1 MGKTAR
7 PHTSDEE
14 PPAKRGRQAG
24 AKTYKKPT
32 LYKIIAQWKPTSMLQ
47 WQTVAEQ
54 YRQQCGE
61 LETRPAATIKKFF
74 FQKMCNSGRKPTG
87 SSGLDDLTQKCQ
99 ALHRALFQ
107 KEEGDAFGDSDED
120 NEDPVPAEQAEDTSD
135 SGSDVSEALEY
146 HHPSIGPTPTPP
158 TTETTSSTPRP
169 IVIVKPG
176 HSDTK
181 SKNAKPNPTTRL
193 NVGKSISQIA
203 EAVSST
209 KKDTEMNVLIYLEAE
224 RMRAEER
231 ERVRLMER
239 EEAMLLRQQEKEE
252 AMRLRQEERET
263 ERRREERFQLQLQQ
277 QQMNMMMFLYPRPGI
292 APRTFHTPMTQN
304 SSQESED
311 VIEGFDGND
320 IIEAELIKKTTT
332 KTYEL

>member
-1 MGKTAR
+1 M
-7 PHTSDEE
+7 
-14 PPAKRGRQAG
+14 
-24 AKTYKKPT
+24 
-32 LYKIIAQWKPTSMLQ
+32 
-47 WQTVAEQ
+47 
-54 YRQQCGE
+54 
-61 LETRPAATIKKFF
+61 
-74 FQKMCNSGRKPTG
+74 
-87 SSGLDDLTQKCQ
+87 
-99 ALHRALFQ
+99 
-107 KEEGDAFGDSDED
+107 
-120 NEDPVPAEQAEDTSD
+120 
-135 SGSDVSEALEY
+135 
-146 HHPSIGPTPTPP
+146 
-158 TTETTSSTPRP
+158 
-169 IVIVKPG
+169 
-176 HSDTK
+176 
-181 SKNAKPNPTTRL
+181 
-193 NVGKSISQIA
+193 GKSISQIA

-292 APRTFHTPMTQN
+292 APRTFHTPRTQN